1 MINQRPMVEVVN
13 ENFERYAGNVILDR
27 AICDVRDMLKPSARM
42 LIYSQMSITK
52 NTHKKPFIKS
62 ARVVGD
68 CLGHL
73 YEHGESSCY
82 GSYMRMSKDF
92 TMRVPLEE
100 CQGNNGT
107 MTKNGDE
114 AAMRYTELRLSEIAS
129 YLYDGLDKNAI
140 GNNWRN
146 NFDETER
153 YPGVMPSIGYF
164 NLCNGTQG
172 LGIAIS
178 SSIPQFSLKE
188 VNEAIIKLIQNP
200 DASDEEIIIMP
211 DFATGG
217 NLINAK
223 EVFESLKNG
232 TGSACKLRA
241 TLTYS
246 PDSNIILITELPY
259 GVYSEVI
266 KKQVRELMLDDTYG
280 IKSIHDNTGKTPE
293 IEIEL
298 NKGANPKK
306 MIAKLFKDTSLENHF
321 TINMWVLKD
330 GRFPQ
335 IMGLRQIFQEY
346 ITHIRTCKRREIQF
360 DLDKAL
366 ARKNIVDGL
375 IRAYS
380 IIDDVVATIR
390 ASASPSEAST
400 QLITKFQFNEEQAK
414 AILAMKLSSLTRLD
428 IIKLNNEQE
437 ELIQKIEWC
446 QHLLSDSTSLDEELI
461 KILRSVAEQFGDERR
476 TKILNIVEEEEAPEK
491 EQIQEEDVGIMLFDN
506 NMIRLVKRE
515 DLQGGKRGKKGTN
528 IKPPKG
534 ANLINTLY
542 TTNLSLVSA
551 FTTKGK
557 MYNFSITDLDYGKD
571 YSIYELIALQDS
583 EKVMLI
589 IDTTSFNSYHYL
601 VTISKNG
608 YIKKTSVK
616 EYGSRAKKG
625 IAAVKLENDNLV
637 GVYLSSNE
645 NDKIFV
651 ASNVGNYNYYPLSEI
666 SATGRVTRGVRAIK
680 LSTNDYIQSATIIKA
695 DLEYKGLLTITS
707 SGKGKIT
714 AIEDF
719 NETSRAVK
727 GPQVMS
733 VKDDSL
739 AVIYAVPST
748 QDKLFISANNKAV
761 LLNVDS
767 IPVQNRATTGVRIID
782 VRGMNSTIEIM

>member
-82 GSYMRMSKDF
+82 SSYMRMSKDF

-114 AAMRYTELRLSEIAS
+114 ASMRYTELRLSEIAS
-129 YLYDGLDKNAI
+129 YLYSGLDKNAI
-140 GNNWRN
+140 GDNWRN
-146 NFDETER
+146 NFDETEQ

-178 SSIPQFSLKE
+178 SSIPQFSLRE

-200 DASDEEIIIMP
+200 DAPDEKIIIMP

-217 NLINAK
+217 NLINSK

-241 TLTYS
+241 TLTYN
-246 PDSNIILITELPY
+246 PDLNIILITELPY

-266 KKQVRELMLDDTYG
+266 KKQVRELMLDDAYG

-298 NKGANPKK
+298 NKGVNPKR

-346 ITHIRTCKRREIQF
+346 ITHIRQCKRNEIQF

-375 IRAYS
+375 IRACS
-380 IIDDVVATIR
+380 IMDEIVTLIR
-390 ASASPSEAST
+390 SSNSPSEAKER
-400 QLITKFQFNEEQAK
+400 LIKTYSFNEEQAK
-414 AILAMKLSSLTRLD
+414 AILAMKLSSLTKLD
-428 IIKLNNEQE
+428 VKQLTDEAE
-437 ELIQKIEWC
+437 ELTRKIAELT
-446 QHLLSDSTSLDEELI
+446 HLLNDSIALDNELI
-461 KILRSVAEQFGDERR
+461 KILREVAEKFGDARR
-476 TKILNIVEEEEAPEK
+476 TKILNIIDSDEEVENTEEK
-491 EQIQEEDVGIMLFDN
+491 ELAVMLFDN
-506 NMIRLVKRE
+506 NMIRLLDKDE
-515 DLQGGKRGKKGTN
+515 MQGAKKGRKGIN

-534 ANLINTLY
+534 ANLIKTLY
-542 TTNLSLVSA
+542 SSNLGLISA
-551 FTTKGK
+551 FTNCGR
-557 MYNFSITDLDYGKD
+557 MYNFSLTDLEVNKD
-571 YSIYELIALQDS
+571 YSIYEVIQLQENERVVLLIDS
-583 EKVMLI
+583 
-589 IDTTSFNSYHYL
+589 TSFNSYQYL
-601 VTISKNG
+601 LTVSKKG
-608 YIKKTSVK
+608 YVKKTNIN
-616 EYGSRAKKG
+616 EYASRARKG
-625 IAAVKLENDNLV
+625 IAAVKLENDDVLI
-637 GVYLSSNE
+637 GVYLAMGND
-645 NDKIFV
+645 DKIFIV
-651 ASNVGNYNYYPLSEI
+651 SSTGNYNFYPLAEVS
-666 SATGRVTRGVRAIK
+666 STGRVTRGVKAIK
-680 LSTNDYIQSATIIKA
+680 LQPSESVQTATVIKKDLDYHGI
-695 DLEYKGLLTITS
+695 LTIDTQ
-707 SGKGKIT
+707 GRGKIT
-714 AIEDF
+714 PLEDF
-719 NETSRAVK
+719 SETSRAVK
-727 GPQVMS
+727 GIQVMNLKEAQIAL
-733 VKDDSL
+733 VH
-739 AVIYAVPST
+739 AIPSNQT
-748 QDKLFISANNKAV
+748 QLFLMVNNKSV
-761 LLNVDS
+761 LCSVEA
-767 IPVQNRATTGVRIID
+767 IPTQSRTTIGNRLIDAREATTK
-782 VRGMNSTIEIM
+782 IELL